1 MPPPERCRG
10 PRPPED
16 VTARYQGPV
25 VSHLFGAGGQS
36 VAASSGET
44 MLSHW
49 LLYSYDALGLGH
61 ARRMTGI
68 ARAVLPTR
76 PDLSALLVTCSPQID
91 ALPVPAGL
99 DYVKLPS
106 ARKLSASQYVAR
118 TMRLEPDR
126 LRDLRATILEEVA
139 RSFQPDFFL
148 CDKSPCGLMGEL
160 APTLDRIRTESPAT
174 RMVLGWR
181 DILDAPERV
190 RAEWRRNGSLTHIDR
205 WYDEVWVY
213 GDPALFDVREE
224 YDLPRH
230 IADRVRYIGYL
241 SPIVSSEAVADAR
254 AELETLAPGE
264 PGSGPIALVTV
275 GGGEDGELLIGRWL
289 AAARAGLLP
298 KDLRSV
304 VVTGPMM
311 PEEAQLRIAEAAPAS
326 VTVTRYI
333 GGLEAYT
340 TAADLLVGMA
350 GYNTCCELLGAR
362 TPAVLVPRALQ
373 RDEQRMRAARL
384 ADRGLVDTVDGPDQ
398 TPEALAMAAR
408 RALERGRRG
417 TDAGLQLDGLAR
429 VAREV
434 ARIVPMRPLPVAGA
448 LREMPA

>member
-1 MPPPERCRG
+1 
-10 PRPPED
+10 
-16 VTARYQGPV
+16 
-25 VSHLFGAGGQS
+25 
-36 VAASSGET
+36 
-44 MLSHW
+44 MLHIIWSIIVGFIV
-49 LLYSYDALGLGH
+49 GL
-61 ARRMTGI
+61 I
-68 ARAVLPTR
+68 ARAVLPSR
-76 PDLSALLVTCSPQID
+76 PDISALLVTCSPQID

-106 ARKLSASQYVAR
+106 ARKLSTSQYVAR

-181 DILDAPERV
+181 DILDSPERV
-190 RAEWRRNGSLTHIDR
+190 RAEWRKSGALSHIDR

-213 GDPALFDVREE
+213 GDPSLFDVREE

-230 IADRVRYIGYL
+230 IADRVRYVGYL
-241 SPIVSSEAVADAR
+241 TPTVSPEAIADAR

-275 GGGEDGELLIGRWL
+275 GGGEDGESLIQRWL
-289 AAARAGLLP
+289 AAVRAGLLP
-298 KDLRSV
+298 AGLRTV
-304 VVTGPMM
+304 AVTGPMM
-311 PEEAQLRIAEAAPAS
+311 PEDAQARIAEAAPAS
-326 VTVTRYI
+326 VAVTRYI
-333 GGLEAYT
+333 GGLEAYSA
-340 TAADLLVGMA
+340 AADLVIGMA
-350 GYNTCCELLGAR
+350 GYNTSCELLGAR
-362 TPAVLVPRALQ
+362 TPAVLVPRASQ
-373 RDEQRMRAARL
+373 REEQRMRASRL
-384 ADRGLVDTVDGPDQ
+384 AARGLVQSVDGPDV
-398 TPEALAMAAR
+398 TPEAVAAAAR
-408 RALERGRRG
+408 RALEVGRRG
-417 TDAGLQLDGLAR
+417 EEVGLQLDGLAR

-434 ARIVPMRPLPVAGA
+434 ARIVPMRSRPVTGL

>member
-1 MPPPERCRG
+1 
-10 PRPPED
+10 
-16 VTARYQGPV
+16 
-25 VSHLFGAGGQS
+25 
-36 VAASSGET
+36 

-68 ARAVLPTR
+68 ARAVLPNR

-106 ARKLSASQYVAR
+106 ARKMSTSQYVAR

-126 LRDLRATILEEVA
+126 LRDLRSTILEEVA

-160 APTLDRIRTESPAT
+160 APTLDRLRTESPDT

-190 RAEWRRNGSLTHIDR
+190 RAEWRKSNVLSHIDR

-213 GDPALFDVREE
+213 GDPVLFDVREE

-230 IADRVRYIGYL
+230 IADRVRYVGYL
-241 SPIVSSEAVADAR
+241 SPHIAPEAVADAR

-275 GGGEDGELLIGRWL
+275 GGGEDGETLLARWV
-289 AAARAGLLP
+289 AAARGGLLP
-298 KDLRSV
+298 ADMRCV

-311 PEEAQLRIAEAAPAS
+311 PEDAQLRVTAAAPAS
-326 VTVTRYI
+326 CTVTRYI
-333 GGLEAYT
+333 GGLEAYAA
-340 TAADLLVGMA
+340 AADLVVGMA
-350 GYNTCCELLGAR
+350 GYNTSCEVLGVG
-362 TPAVLVPRALQ
+362 TPAVLVPRASQ
-373 RDEQRMRAARL
+373 RDEQRMRSTRL
-384 ADRGLVDTVDGPDQ
+384 AAMGLIDTVDAPDL
-398 TPEALAMAAR
+398 TPETLAAAAM
-408 RALERGRRG
+408 RALERGRRTG
-417 TDAGLQLDGLAR
+417 DTGLALDGHTR
-429 VAREV
+429 VVREV
-434 ARIVPMRPLPVAGA
+434 NRVLPAKPQPPTTI
-448 LREMPA
+448 LREMTA

>member
-1 MPPPERCRG
+1 M
-10 PRPPED
+10 
-16 VTARYQGPV
+16 
-25 VSHLFGAGGQS
+25 H
-36 VAASSGET
+36 
-44 MLSHW
+44 SHW

-68 ARAVLPTR
+68 ARAVLPSR
-76 PDLSALLVTCSPQID
+76 PDVSALLVTCSPQID

-106 ARKLSASQYVAR
+106 ARKLSTSQYVAR

-160 APTLDRIRTESPAT
+160 APTLDRLRTESPNT

-181 DILDAPERV
+181 DILDAPAQV
-190 RAEWRRNGSLTHIDR
+190 RAEWRKNNVLSHIDR
-205 WYDEVWVY
+205 WYDEVWVF

-230 IADRVRYIGYL
+230 VADRVRYVGYL
-241 SPIVSSEAVADAR
+241 SPRVSPEAVADAR
-254 AELETLAPGE
+254 AELETLAPGA
-264 PGSGPIALVTV
+264 PGTGPIALVTV
-275 GGGEDGELLIGRWL
+275 GGGEDGETLIARWI

-298 KDLRSV
+298 RDLRSV

-311 PEEAQLRIAEAAPAS
+311 PEDAQMRVAAAAPAS

-333 GGLEAYT
+333 GGLEAYAA
-340 TAADLLVGMA
+340 AADLVVGMC
-350 GYNTCCELLGAR
+350 GYNTSCEVLGAR
-362 TPAVLVPRALQ
+362 TPAVMVPRASQ
-373 RDEQRMRAARL
+373 RDEQRMRAVRL
-384 ADRGLVDTVDGPDQ
+384 AERGLVETVDGVEV
-398 TPEALAMAAR
+398 TPELLASAAGRALA
-408 RALERGRRG
+408 RGRRT
-417 TDAGLQLDGLAR
+417 TDCGLALDGYTR

-434 ARIVPMRPLPVAGA
+434 ERVLPARPAPSAAV
-448 LREMPA
+448 LRGLSA

>member
-1 MPPPERCRG
+1 
-10 PRPPED
+10 
-16 VTARYQGPV
+16 
-25 VSHLFGAGGQS
+25 
-36 VAASSGET
+36 

-106 ARKLSASQYVAR
+106 ARKLSTSQYVAR

-139 RSFQPDFFL
+139 RSYQPDFFL

-160 APTLDRIRTESPAT
+160 APTLDRIRSEAPAT

-181 DILDAPERV
+181 DILDAPEQV
-190 RAEWRRNGSLTHIDR
+190 RAEWRKSNVLTHIDR

-230 IADRVRYIGYL
+230 IADRVRYVGYL
-241 SPIVSSEAVADAR
+241 SPHVSREAVADAR

-275 GGGEDGELLIGRWL
+275 GGGEDGETVLARWV
-289 AAARAGLLP
+289 AAARDGLLP
-298 KDLRSV
+298 ANLRSV

-311 PEEAQLRIAEAAPAS
+311 PEDAQLRVAEAAPAS
-326 VTVTRYI
+326 CTVTRYI
-333 GGLEAYT
+333 GGLEAYAA
-340 TAADLLVGMA
+340 AADLVVSMA
-350 GYNTCCELLGAR
+350 GYNTSCEILGAG
-362 TPAVLVPRALQ
+362 TPAVLVPRASQ
-373 RDEQRMRAARL
+373 RDEQRIRSTRL
-384 ADRGLVDTVDGPDQ
+384 AARGLVDTVDAVGL
-398 TPEALAMAAR
+398 TPEAIAAAAM
-408 RALERGRRG
+408 RALERGRR
-417 TDAGLQLDGLAR
+417 TNDCGLALDGHSR

-434 ARIVPMRPLPVAGA
+434 ARVLPPKPLPTNGA
-448 LREMPA
+448 VLREVRA

>member
-1 MPPPERCRG
+1 M
-10 PRPPED
+10 
-16 VTARYQGPV
+16 YQITRSG
-25 VSHLFGAGGQS
+25 HLFPKQGRVIGCALR
-36 VAASSGET
+36 GET

-76 PDLSALLVTCSPQID
+76 PDISALLVTCSPQID

-106 ARKLSASQYVAR
+106 ARKLSTSQYVAR

-160 APTLDRIRTESPAT
+160 APTLDRIRTESPST

-181 DILDAPERV
+181 DILDGPERV
-190 RAEWRRNGSLTHIDR
+190 RAEWRKNGALSHIDR

-213 GDPALFDVREE
+213 GDPTLFDVREE

-230 IADRVRYIGYL
+230 IADRVRYVGYL
-241 SPIVSSEAVADAR
+241 TPTVSAEATAEAR
-254 AELETLAPGE
+254 IELEALAPGE

-275 GGGEDGELLIGRWL
+275 GGGEDGEVLLQRWL
-289 AAARAGLLP
+289 AALRAKLLP
-298 KDLRSV
+298 ANLRSV

-311 PEEAQLRIAEAAPAS
+311 PEDAQLRIAEAAPAS
-326 VTVTRYI
+326 ATVTRYI

-340 TAADLLVGMA
+340 AAADLVVGMA
-350 GYNTCCELLGAR
+350 GYNTCCELLAAR
-362 TPAVLVPRALQ
+362 TPAVLVPRSSQ
-373 RDEQRMRAARL
+373 REEQRMRTQRL
-384 ADRGLVDTVDGPDQ
+384 AERGLVQAVDNADV
-398 TPEALAMAAR
+398 TPEALAAVAR
-408 RALERGRRG
+408 RALEQGRGRG
-417 TDAGLQLDGLAR
+417 ETGLQLDGLTR

-434 ARIVPMRPLPVAGA
+434 ARIVPARALPANGA

>member
-1 MPPPERCRG
+1 
-10 PRPPED
+10 
-16 VTARYQGPV
+16 
-25 VSHLFGAGGQS
+25 
-36 VAASSGET
+36 

-68 ARAVLPTR
+68 ARAVLPSR
-76 PDLSALLVTCSPQID
+76 PDISALLVTCSPQID

-106 ARKLSASQYVAR
+106 ARKVSTSQYVAR

-190 RAEWRRNGSLTHIDR
+190 RAEWRKSGALSHIDR

-230 IADRVRYIGYL
+230 IADRVRYVGYL
-241 SPIVSSEAVADAR
+241 TPTVSAEAIADAR
-254 AELETLAPGE
+254 TELETLAPGE

-275 GGGEDGELLIGRWL
+275 GGGEDGESLIQRWL
-289 AAARAGLLP
+289 AAVRAGLLP
-298 KDLRSV
+298 AGLRTV
-304 VVTGPMM
+304 AVTGPMM
-311 PEEAQLRIAEAAPAS
+311 PEDAQLRIAEAAPAS
-326 VTVTRYI
+326 VAVTRYI
-333 GGLEAYT
+333 GGLEAYSA
-340 TAADLLVGMA
+340 AADLVIGMA
-350 GYNTCCELLGAR
+350 GYNTSCELLGAR
-362 TPAVLVPRALQ
+362 TPAVLVPRASQ
-373 RDEQRMRAARL
+373 REEQRMRASRL
-384 ADRGLVDTVDGPDQ
+384 AARGLVQSVDGPDV
-398 TPEALAMAAR
+398 TPEVVAAAAC
-408 RALERGRRG
+408 RALEIGRRS
-417 TDAGLQLDGLAR
+417 DEVGLQLDGLAR

-434 ARIVPMRPLPVAGA
+434 ARIVPMRSRPVTGL